1 MWDKREDNMA
11 ATTSQSG
18 PGATQIGKSLKLKA
32 DIRGAENLFIDGEVI
47 GSIELDGKNLTVGPN
62 GRVEA
67 DVVAQSVTI
76 SGQLQGNVRASDSI
90 ELRKT
95 GTFLGDMVT
104 SRIIIE
110 EGAVFRGSVDIV
122 KPGENAAEG
131 SDKKPAAR
139 ESKPPASESKPLAS
153 EIKPAVKKTGAG

>member
-1 MWDKREDNMA
+1 MWDKREEN
-11 ATTSQSG
+11 TTLTGSHSG
-18 PGATQIGKSLKLKA
+18 PGTTQIGKSLKLKA
-32 DIRGAENLFIDGEVI
+32 DIRGADDLFIDGEVV
-47 GSIELDGKNLTVGPN
+47 GNIELDGKKLTIGPN

-67 DVVAQSVTI
+67 DVIAQSVTI
-76 SGQLQGNVRASDSI
+76 SGQLEGNVRASDSI

-122 KPGENAAEG
+122 KAGQENAAQAA
-131 SDKKPAAR
+131 DKKPA
-139 ESKPPASESKPLAS
+139 ESKPPARET
-153 EIKPAVKKTGAG
+153 KPAAKKTGAG

>member
-1 MWDKREDNMA
+1 MWDKRDENATA
-11 ATTSQSG
+11 AAGQPG
-18 PGATQIGKSLKLKA
+18 PGATQIGKSLKLEA

-47 GSIELDGKNLTVGPN
+47 GSIELDGKNLTIGPN

-122 KPGENAAEG
+122 KPGENAA
-131 SDKKPAAR
+131 DAAKKPAAR
-139 ESKPPASESKPLAS
+139 ESKPPASETKPEVA
-153 EIKPAVKKTGAG
+153 KKTGAG

>member
-1 MWDKREDNMA
+1 MWEKRDEA
-11 ATTSQSG
+11 APGGYSG
-18 PGATQIGKSLKLKA
+18 SATTQIGKSLKLEA
-32 DIRGAENLFIDGEVI
+32 EIRGGEDLFIDGEVI

-76 SGQLQGNVRASDSI
+76 LGQLDGNVRASDSI

-95 GTFLGDMVT
+95 GTFLGNMVT
-104 SRIIIE
+104 ARIIIE

-122 KPGENAAEG
+122 KPGQESSSPMAD
-131 SDKKPAAR
+131 SRPAAR
-139 ESKPPASESKPLAS
+139 EPKPPARET
-153 EIKPAVKKTGAG
+153 KPAAKKSGVV

>member
-1 MWDKREDNMA
+1 MWDKRDEA
-11 ATTSQSG
+11 APGGHSG
-18 PGATQIGKSLKLKA
+18 SAVTQIGKSLKLA
-32 DIRGAENLFIDGEVI
+32 AEIRGGEDLYIDGELV
-47 GSIELDGKNLTVGPN
+47 GSIELSGKSLTIGPN

-76 SGQLQGNVRASDSI
+76 LGQLDGNVRASDSI

-95 GTFLGDMVT
+95 GTFLGNMVT

-122 KPGENAAEG
+122 KPGQEG
-131 SDKKPAAR
+131 NPEMSDGKQTAREPKPPARETKPAA
-139 ESKPPASESKPLAS
+139 
-153 EIKPAVKKTGAG
+153 KKTGAG

>member
-1 MWDKREDNMA
+1 MWDKRDENTPA
-11 ATTSQSG
+11 ATSQ
-18 PGATQIGKSLKLKA
+18 PGSAVTQIGKSLKLQA
-32 DIRGAENLFIDGEVI
+32 EIRGAEDLYIDGEVI
-47 GSIELDGKNLTVGPN
+47 GGIELDGKSLTVGPN

-67 DVVAQSVTI
+67 DVVAKSVTI

-122 KPGENAAEG
+122 KPGQESAAQAA
-131 SDKKPAAR
+131 DKKPA
-139 ESKPPASESKPLAS
+139 ESKPPARETKPVA
-153 EIKPAVKKTGAG
+153 KKTGAG

>member
-1 MWDKREDNMA
+1 MWDKREENTA
-11 ATTSQSG
+11 STGSHSG
-18 PGATQIGKSLKLKA
+18 PGTTQIGKSLKLKA
-32 DIRGAENLFIDGEVI
+32 DIRGADDLFIDGEVI
-47 GSIELDGKNLTVGPN
+47 GSIELDGKNLTIGPN

-67 DVVAQSVTI
+67 DVLAQSVTI

-122 KPGENAAEG
+122 KPGQENEAV
-131 SDKKPAAR
+131 DKKPAVG
-139 ESKPPASESKPLAS
+139 ESKPPARETKPVA
-153 EIKPAVKKTGAG
+153 KKTGAG

>member
-1 MWDKREDNMA
+1 MWEKRDEA
-11 ATTSQSG
+11 AAGGHSG
-18 PGATQIGKSLKLKA
+18 PAVTQIGKSLKLA
-32 DIRGAENLFIDGEVI
+32 AEVRGGEDLYIDGELV
-47 GSIELDGKNLTVGPN
+47 GSIELSGKNLTVGPN

-76 SGQLQGNVRASDSI
+76 LGQLDGNVRASDSI

-95 GTFLGDMVT
+95 GTFLGNMIT

-122 KPGENAAEG
+122 KPGQEG
-131 SDKKPAAR
+131 SAQMADAKRPAH
-139 ESKPPASESKPLAS
+139 EPKPPARETKPVA
-153 EIKPAVKKTGAG
+153 KKTGAV

>member
-1 MWDKREDNMA
+1 MWDKKDENTPA
-11 ATTSQSG
+11 AAGQ
-18 PGATQIGKSLKLKA
+18 PGSAVTQIGKSLKLQA
-32 DIRGAENLFIDGEVI
+32 EIRGAEDLYIDGEVI
-47 GSIELDGKNLTVGPN
+47 GGIELDGKSLTVGPN

-67 DVVAQSVTI
+67 DVVAKSVTI

-122 KPGENAAEG
+122 KPGQESTADMA
-131 SDKKPAAR
+131 SKRPA
-139 ESKPPASESKPLAS
+139 ESKPPARET
-153 EIKPAVKKTGAG
+153 KPAAKKTGAG